1 MRNLID
7 IGSKY
12 LKAGDSQKREL
23 ISYYNENCVS
33 LVKPSRRYRMKF
45 EDNWCAMFTSV
56 VAHKAGFN
64 KDNFP
69 FEVSVFEQVKIAKE
83 WKTFVKGSS
92 GINEGDLI
100 IYDWFTD
107 GTLDHVGIVA
117 EVTGDYLKVIEGN
130 YQNTVKTRYL
140 KAASPAISGYISLQG
155 VSVPTNETR
164 LKRLTRAVLMGDYG
178 DGMER
183 KGLLGDDYLEVQNRV
198 NNILK

>member
-1 MRNLID
+1 MRNLVD

-56 VAHKAGFN
+56 VAHKAGLTRGQ
-64 KDNFP
+64 FP

-100 IYDWFTD
+100 IYDWFAD

>member
-1 MRNLID
+1 MRNLVD

-56 VAHKAGFN
+56 VAHKAGL
-64 KDNFP
+64 KSGQFP